1 MNTNMDFQARVNPV
15 YTTGKGTAGCLA
27 QAGNRDAAAI
37 VGRMD
42 LSELSSKG
50 NQVPDII
57 RKGYAVALEARYE
70 ISNEMIRKEDKPYV
84 IDLPC
89 G

>member
-1 MNTNMDFQARVNPV
+1 MLTLTKTKNIERDDIMDTKKEFQARVNPV

-27 QAGNRDAAAI
+27 QAGNIDAAAS

-50 NQVPDII
+50 NEVPEII
-57 RKGYAVALEARYE
+57 KKGYAVALKQDMKSAMR
-70 ISNEMIRKEDKPYV
+70 
-84 IDLPC
+84 
-89 G
+89 